1 MNGLKYFST
10 QEPGHRLPWMGL
22 SEPLDFDLF
31 AQTCAIL
38 EADAVGP
45 LGAYLANLSAL
56 PESLVSRF
64 LATPDTAALAVLCRS
79 LGLTKSAFEA
89 LTLCCV
95 PTLGKVSLAPASA
108 LFDALSR
115 PRAQRIVAH
124 WRLFEPGGDEPARFP
139 VLGSRPDA

>member
-1 MNGLKYFST
+1 MNGLKILST
-10 QEPGHRLPWMGL
+10 QEPGRRLPWMGL
-22 SEPLDFDLF
+22 SEPLDFDLL

-89 LTLCCV
+89 LTLCCA

-124 WRLFEPGGDEPARFP
+124 WRLFEPGDDEPARFP

>member
-45 LGAYLANLSAL
+45 
-56 PESLVSRF
+56 
-64 LATPDTAALAVLCRS
+64 
-79 LGLTKSAFEA
+79 
-89 LTLCCV
+89 
-95 PTLGKVSLAPASA
+95 ASA